1 MHLERCSS
9 CLVYKIFSFLSMDLL
24 FISNALSLYC
34 VLKNAGE
41 NLQGKIYWPGVCHE
55 KAQEIRDAPKRTGTA
70 DQ

>member
-1 MHLERCSS
+1 
-9 CLVYKIFSFLSMDLL
+9 MDLL
-24 FISNALSLYC
+24 FISDSLSLYC

-55 KAQEIRDAPKRTGTA
+55 EAQEIGDAPKRTGTA